1 MTCIDKKLCGFK
13 SGKKMMDCLILSDTV
28 PDPLPTDGTNVDGMT
43 KDEVFAPGSILY
55 VGGTISEGASRVY
68 LAGETG
74 VFAAQ

>member
-1 MTCIDKKLCGFK
+1 MTCINKQLRGFRESK
-13 SGKKMMDCLILSDTV
+13 RVMDCLILSDTV

-55 VGGTISEGASRVY
+55 VGGSIEEGSSRVY

-74 VFAAQ
+74 EFAAQ